1 MNNTKHV
8 IVNIISII
16 VLVVIIVVE
25 TMVLFKLLYKRDIG
39 SIDVFTQAAINAG
52 KTQISID
59 EITTYPDVPFDC
71 EDGEVMAIDNK
82 KEIRVKISGQ
92 LNENNYDNYGYYYYT
107 NPDGVQETI
116 KVDENTDRIE
126 ELRKYITEYW
136 HGQQQNLV
144 EFAAIGSDMSSMTF
158 YQGKKSTA
166 IYPVI
171 YNQVAKQYY
180 MILDNDKSYY
190 IISSADPCILTDDKV
205 TAHFGNPSDD
215 PQIRH
220 NYSQYE
226 ELAAENTIRELQ
238 DKGDK
243 KGSKV
248 NNPYTSTDISG
259 SHSTYTAEED
269 NTTREQMLNL
279 GNYKWKADG
288 TANGTQITIN
298 TTTAEAKQSQWD
310 ITATTYSYDV
320 NDLRISML
328 SAQRTNDTFTI
339 SGNINNT
346 LNHERPYVM
355 LIKFLDSEGNLLGIR
370 LLDNRANMIPASG
383 VSNFKAIVKS
393 TDMDIAK
400 ITSVQFEVY

>member
-1 MNNTKHV
+1 MNNTKHT

-16 VLVVIIVVE
+16 VLVAIIVVE

-92 LNENNYDNYGYYYYT
+92 LNENDYDNYGYYYYT

-144 EFAAIGSDMSSMTF
+144 EFAAIGSDTSSMTF

-226 ELAAENTIRELQ
+226 ELAAENTIKELQ

-269 NTTREQMLNL
+269 NITREQMLNL

-393 TDMDIAK
+393 TDLDIAK
-400 ITSVQFEVY
+400 ITAVQFEVY